1 MADPSLRDLL
11 AGALDQ
17 ARPDLAGRLQD
28 DPAAYLELVTLA
40 RDARSE
46 TDELLH
52 AAVVSARRA
61 GCTWEQ
67 VGGVL
72 GMTRQAVQQRFGRDA
87 DAADADAA
95 DAVAAEAAAA
105 AGPTRPAP
113 ERRTLAPVTAFTEM
127 AALRRLGRFGW
138 HAVWFGALY
147 FDLERT
153 DRQWEHRRQ
162 LVWQGRPEGPGWQ
175 PFGPGWFPWAYFARP
190 LDEPALVPPP
200 GYDPFET

>member
-1 MADPSLRDLL
+1 MTDPTLRDLL
-11 AGALDQ
+11 ANALDQ

-72 GMTRQAVQQRFGRDA
+72 GMTRQAVQQRFGRA
-87 DAADADAA
+87 DAAESD
-95 DAVAAEAAAA
+95 VAGLDPDE
-105 AGPTRPAP
+105 PTRPAAQ
-113 ERRTLAPVTAFTEM
+113 RRTLTPVTAFTEM

-138 HAVWFGALY
+138 HAVWFGALF
-147 FDLERT
+147 FDLEHT

-162 LVWQGRPEGPGWQ
+162 LVWQPRPEGAGWQ
-175 PFGPGWFPWAYFARP
+175 PLGPGWFPWVYFARQ

>member
-1 MADPSLRDLL
+1 MHANMVWQLAKFRVTRRSIRMLDRPLAARAVMRGDVVVVLAVGADRVDVDDY
-11 AGALDQ
+11 ALQ
-17 ARPDLAGRLQD
+17 L
-28 DPAAYLELVTLA
+28 
-40 RDARSE
+40 
-46 TDELLH
+46 
-52 AAVVSARRA
+52 
-61 GCTWEQ
+61 
-67 VGGVL
+67 
-72 GMTRQAVQQRFGRDA
+72 RQAVQQRFGRDA

-175 PFGPGWFPWAYFARP
+175 PFGPGWFPWSYFARP

>member
-1 MADPSLRDLL
+1 MTDPTLRDLL
-11 AGALDQ
+11 ANALDQ

-87 DAADADAA
+87 DADAAADADADA
-95 DAVAAEAAAA
+95 DADATEQAR
-105 AGPTRPAP
+105 PTP

-138 HAVWFGALY
+138 HAVWFGALF
-147 FDLERT
+147 FDLEHT

-162 LVWQGRPEGPGWQ
+162 LVWQGRPEGAGWQ
-175 PFGPGWFPWAYFARP
+175 PFGPGWFPWAYFARQ